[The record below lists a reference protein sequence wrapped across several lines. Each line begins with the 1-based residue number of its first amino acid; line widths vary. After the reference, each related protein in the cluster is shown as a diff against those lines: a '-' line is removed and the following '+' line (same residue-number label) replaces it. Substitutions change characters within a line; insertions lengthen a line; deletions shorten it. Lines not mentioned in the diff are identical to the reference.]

1 MFPNSPPWP
10 KDQLIERRWA
20 PEGGRSDG
28 RALRPYRYHAFLPLP
43 IATKEYPLT
52 APLAQAVVEAE
63 RACLEL
69 NQNPPMASN
78 LEGLARHLLRAE
90 SVASSRIEGLILSH
104 RRLARAFLSEKHRD
118 LNAQS
123 VVANVLATEKAVA
136 LATQNEDV
144 SLETIL
150 TIHRTLLEGTREER
164 FAGIVRQEQNWIGG
178 RADGPLGADF
188 VPPPEDK
195 LPEALKDLCVF
206 MNRTDL
212 PASLQAAVAHAQ
224 FETLHPFID
233 GNGRV
238 GRALIHLVLRRRRL
252 AARYVPPVSLA
263 LAGRADRYVHGL
275 TAYRLGHEESWF
287 LLFCDALSSSAGRS
301 RTFAE
306 DILHL
311 QQTWSEKAGHPRPH
325 SAPKKLIDRLP
336 AYPVIDIQTAQSVT
350 GLEREACR
358 LAVLRLEKANILRE
372 ITLSRRNRAWETVG
386 LFDLL
391 DRFERALGPHSRTP
405 PPTRHE

>member
-1 MFPNSPPWP
+1 M
-10 KDQLIERRWA
+10 
-20 PEGGRSDG
+20 
-28 RALRPYRYHAFLPLP
+28 
-43 IATKEYPLT
+43 
-52 APLAQAVVEAE
+52 
-63 RACLEL
+63 
-69 NQNPPMASN
+69 
-78 LEGLARHLLRAE
+78 
-90 SVASSRIEGLILSH
+90 
-104 RRLARAFLSEKHRD
+104 
-118 LNAQS
+118 
-123 VVANVLATEKAVA
+123 
-136 LATQNEDV
+136 
-144 SLETIL
+144 
-150 TIHRTLLEGTREER
+150 
-164 FAGIVRQEQNWIGG
+164 
-178 RADGPLGADF
+178 
-188 VPPPEDK
+188 
-195 LPEALKDLCVF
+195 
-206 MNRTDL
+206 
-212 PASLQAAVAHAQ
+212 
-224 FETLHPFID
+224 
-233 GNGRV
+233 
-238 GRALIHLVLRRRRL
+238 VLRRRRL